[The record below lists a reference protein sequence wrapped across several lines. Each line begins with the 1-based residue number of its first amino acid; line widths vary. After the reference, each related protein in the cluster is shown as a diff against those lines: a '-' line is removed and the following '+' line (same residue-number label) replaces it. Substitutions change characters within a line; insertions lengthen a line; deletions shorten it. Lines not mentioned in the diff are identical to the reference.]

1 MAMNFWK
8 KPKVQTP
15 PRKIRLD
22 FKLDLLLQFFFVNLR
37 RPFPMWRSFLMT
49 FFIIQII
56 LLIAE
61 RNKSFSWYR
70 DVTIQSTFLRISE

>member
-37 RPFPMWRSFLMT
+37 CPFPVWRSFLMT
-49 FFIIQII
+49 LSLFKLFC
-56 LLIAE
+56 
-61 RNKSFSWYR
+61 
-70 DVTIQSTFLRISE
+70 